1 MYVNDLN
8 YFITNTSLRLYA
20 DDTTQYASDV
30 SPIVLQFVINFD
42 LGELSSWF
50 IIIFYRLMPL
60 KRNLLPP

>member
-1 MYVNDLN
+1 MYINDLN

-30 SPIVLQFVINFD
+30 SPMVLQFVINSD

-50 IIIFYRLMPL
+50 IINFLQI
-60 KRNLLPP
+60 NATD